1 MYTCLLC
8 GKQKATRVDMMALVV
23 DMWVRSCHY
32 AVCEAC
38 AASAERTDRVR
49 RTLIQREGAHIV
61 VNTHGAG
68 QDCEH

>member
-8 GKQKATRVDMMALVV
+8 GKHKATRVDVMALVV

-38 AASAERTDRVR
+38 ETSDDRTTRIR
-49 RTLIQREGAHIV
+49 RALMKREGAHIV
-61 VNTHGAG
+61 VRTT
-68 QDCEH
+68 